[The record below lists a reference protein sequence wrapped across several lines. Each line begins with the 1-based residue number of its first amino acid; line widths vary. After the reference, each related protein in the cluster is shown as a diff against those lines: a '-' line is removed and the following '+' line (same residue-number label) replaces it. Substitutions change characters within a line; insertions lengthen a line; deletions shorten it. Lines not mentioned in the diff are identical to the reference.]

1 VNFFTQRVIKTVSRI
16 PKGEVLTYKHVAQK
30 SGSPN
35 AARAVG
41 MILKRNTNTDILCH
55 RVICSNGT
63 MGGYNMLRGKS
74 KKEFEKF
81 IMY

>member
-1 VNFFTQRVIKTVSRI
+1 MSRI

-74 KKEFEKF
+74 KKELLFEEGYINDKH
-81 IMY
+81 